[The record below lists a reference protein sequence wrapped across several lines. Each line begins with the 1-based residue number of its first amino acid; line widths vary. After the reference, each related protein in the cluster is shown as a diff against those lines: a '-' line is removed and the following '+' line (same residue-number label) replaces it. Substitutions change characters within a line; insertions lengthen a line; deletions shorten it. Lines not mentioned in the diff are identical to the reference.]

1 MAEPQKVQIRGT
13 AAIVKPLFAD
23 EVMLGITVKATKT
36 EDGVIKK
43 EGLIRLSFLDVVRGQ
58 LLSEVVITPTTA
70 KSLAKI
76 LNNDLKRMDKE
87 LKSKKLP
94 EKPLVK
100 EETTGYIY

>member
-13 AAIVKPLFAD
+13 PAIVKPLFAD
-23 EVMLGITVKATKT
+23 EVMLGITVKATQT
-36 EDGVIKK
+36 EDGVKK

-58 LLSEVVITPTTA
+58 LLTEVVITPATA
-70 KSLAKI
+70 KSLSKI
-76 LNNDLKRMDKE
+76 LNNDLKRMDEE

-94 EKPLVK
+94 EKTLIK